1 MFNNSKKPLKQG
13 KTPANYHQE
22 IQCDIESAFDNLDL
36 FTKKTNNVISFK
48 PDHPPS
54 YPVDDNDTTIPYV
67 EDQPF
72 FQSSPIHSNKNH
84 FLSSWTG
91 QPTLPSSITP
101 LRPSIVH
108 RPSIP
113 STFAKRP
120 APTTNSLQ
128 TPQHV
133 SSLLKAYKDPKD
145 FRPPPN
151 LRKDNEVLDNE
162 PGNINQPNPNNL
174 NEDLNPTGNPE
185 NNSQSDVDEATSSQ
199 GQNKND
205 EWHEA
210 IKLLKL
216 KWISGKKHYL
226 VQWKDNSNPTWEPQ
240 ENVSEP
246 LKIAFHSEKARKR
259 LKRRR

>member
-36 FTKKTNNVISFK
+36 FTKKPDNVISFK

-113 STFAKRP
+113 SAFAKRP

-128 TPQHV
+128 TPQHF
-133 SSLLKAYKDPKD
+133 SSLY
-145 FRPPPN
+145 
-151 LRKDNEVLDNE
+151 
-162 PGNINQPNPNNL
+162 
-174 NEDLNPTGNPE
+174 PTLPISTTTSTT
-185 NNSQSDVDEATSSQ
+185 SQISSTVTATTSTT
-199 GQNKND
+199 
-205 EWHEA
+205 
-210 IKLLKL
+210 
-216 KWISGKKHYL
+216 
-226 VQWKDNSNPTWEPQ
+226 VPT
-240 ENVSEP
+240 
-246 LKIAFHSEKARKR
+246 
-259 LKRRR
+259 

>member
-36 FTKKTNNVISFK
+36 FTKKPDNVISFK

-91 QPTLPSSITP
+91 QPTLPSSITS

-113 STFAKRP
+113 ST
-120 APTTNSLQ
+120 
-128 TPQHV
+128 
-133 SSLLKAYKDPKD
+133 LKAYKDPKE

-205 EWHEA
+205 KWYEA
-210 IKLLKL
+210 SKLLKL

-246 LKIAFHSEKARKR
+246 LKITLHNITH
-259 LKRRR
+259 LYPPL

>member
-36 FTKKTNNVISFK
+36 FTKKPDNVISFK

-72 FQSSPIHSNKNH
+72 FQSSPIHSNN

-101 LRPSIVH
+101 LRPSIVR

-113 STFAKRP
+113 STLAKKP
-120 APTTNSLQ
+120 APTTTLLQ
-128 TPQHV
+128 TPQHF
-133 SSLLKAYKDPKD
+133 SSLYPTLPILATTSTTSQIPSTVTATTSTTVPVTTAAGPGTVALTLAGPGAVAGPGPGPGTGAVAGSGSAATAH
-145 FRPPPN
+145 FQGMSRFGFVT
-151 LRKDNEVLDNE
+151 LRFFAFCLTFV
-162 PGNINQPNPNNL
+162 
-174 NEDLNPTGNPE
+174 
-185 NNSQSDVDEATSSQ
+185 
-199 GQNKND
+199 
-205 EWHEA
+205 
-210 IKLLKL
+210 
-216 KWISGKKHYL
+216 
-226 VQWKDNSNPTWEPQ
+226 
-240 ENVSEP
+240 NV
-246 LKIAFHSEKARKR
+246 
-259 LKRRR
+259 KRR